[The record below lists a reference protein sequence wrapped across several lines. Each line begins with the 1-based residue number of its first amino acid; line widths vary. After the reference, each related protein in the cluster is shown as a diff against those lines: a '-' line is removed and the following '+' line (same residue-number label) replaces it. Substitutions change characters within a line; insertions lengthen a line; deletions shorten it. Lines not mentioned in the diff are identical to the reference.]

1 MLEIEYILKNINDI
15 GDIPHSINDIG
26 DILHSIFLLIYLP
39 GPSLQNA
46 FWRMKADECKL
57 MQITDPIPAAIQ
69 CNILAK
75 VDDPTS
81 DRYIDKH

>member
-1 MLEIEYILKNINDI
+1 MLEIGYILKNINDI
-15 GDIPHSINDIG
+15 GDIAHC
-26 DILHSIFLLIYLP
+26 IFLLIYLP

-46 FWRMKADECKL
+46 FWWMKADECKL

-75 VDDPTS
+75 GDDSTS
-81 DRYIDKH
+81 DT